1 MSPRHTNFLLASI
14 LAASLTAQPVVAY
27 SPLKYC
33 ESNKIEL
40 SPAEIKEV
48 IDYIDNNE
56 NNAFGPTT
64 LNYLYR
70 LAGYLSYTKSSD
82 NGIELLNHLLKKLQ
96 CGSKE
101 SIETKEVLADDNVTS
116 FLKETDI
123 VYSNG
128 KTPTPGLAFGYLMDP
143 SHFQPCDTFLS
154 YVPAEEYIK
163 NGKFNLKSGEKE
175 KLQVA
180 AKLYKEIIDERIAQN
195 LEYPLDR
202 DYLNLAA
209 VYLWLNDRNNLN
221 TYLELYLKWFLK
233 ECKDDF
239 RSYTAKASFNMIPAY
254 PKHDVRLMLKH
265 LVETTGRCN
274 LVQTINAWSDEGTRA
289 AFHRDNFDYPKLY
302 LQIWELIQQNYYDR
316 TFNHQNWNNWKSK
329 YDGKIEEPVD
339 AQDAIDA
346 MISSLGDRSTRRIYK
361 MDYDD
366 EITRREPQSK
376 AGIGLGV
383 GMNNDNRLTVT
394 QVVDGRP
401 AAASGAFRTGDQIT
415 AIDGKPTLY
424 HHLEDMVK
432 DLRGPA
438 GSKVKITIDDGSK
451 DGKTITLE
459 RKSLTLTAILDAQ
472 VIAGDTGYVC
482 LKSFSKNPARDTQEA
497 VAKLNKCSGII
508 LDIRLLNELTP
519 ESVADIASIFVGP
532 GKVIA
537 KLQTKDGIKECKTSG
552 EQIYKGKLVVL
563 VDTTTSGAAEAL
575 AQGLRECGAATLIGR
590 KTRGLGK
597 QLGLYSLNDSGGLFV
612 TTGKWTSAKNVD
624 VGLGVSPDIPVELP
638 KADDKNTGRHWWL
651 QSIESKTDVPKMDDL
666 ILKRA
671 VEYLQSR
678 MGQFHQ

>member
-1 MSPRHTNFLLASI
+1 MPPRHTNFLLAAI
-14 LAASLTAQPVVAY
+14 LAASITAQSVVAY

-33 ESNKIEL
+33 ESNKIDL
-40 SPAEIKEV
+40 SPAEVKEV
-48 IDYIDNNE
+48 IDYIDKSE
-56 NNAFGPTT
+56 VGALDPTT
-64 LNYLYR
+64 VNYLYR
-70 LAGYLSYTKSSD
+70 LAGYSSYTKKSD
-82 NGIELLNHLLKKLQ
+82 DGIELLNHLLKKFQ
-96 CGSKE
+96 PGSKE
-101 SIETKEVLADDNVTS
+101 AIETKEVIADDYIIR

-128 KTPTPGLAFGYLMDP
+128 KEPTSGLAYGYLMNP

-154 YVPAEEYIK
+154 YVPAEEYIA
-163 NGKFNLKSGEKE
+163 NRKFNLQPAERE
-175 KLQVA
+175 KLQAA

-209 VYLWLNDRNNLN
+209 VYLWLNDRNNMN
-221 TYLELYLKWFLK
+221 TYLELYLKWLLK
-233 ECKDDF
+233 ESKDDF

-265 LVETTGRCN
+265 LVDTTGRGN
-274 LVQTINAWSDEGTRA
+274 LVETINSLSDEGKRA

-316 TFNHQNWNNWKSK
+316 TFNHQDWDRWKTK
-329 YDGKIEEPVD
+329 YNGKIEKRVD

-346 MISSLGDRSTRRIYK
+346 MISSLSDRSTRRIYK

-366 EITRREPQSK
+366 EIMHRESQSK

-383 GMNNDNRLTVT
+383 GMNNNNRLTVT
-394 QVVDGRP
+394 QVVDGGP
-401 AAASGAFRTGDQIT
+401 AAASGAFRAGDQIT
-415 AIDGKPTLY
+415 AIDGTPTLY
-424 HHLEDMVK
+424 RHLEDMVK

-438 GSKVKITIDDGSK
+438 GSMVKITIDDGSK
-451 DGKTITLE
+451 EGKTITLE
-459 RKSLTLTAILDAQ
+459 RKGLTLTAILDAQ
-472 VIAGDTGYVC
+472 VLAGNTGYVC
-482 LKSFSKNPARDTQEA
+482 LKSFAKNPARDTQEA
-497 VAKLNKCSGII
+497 VAKLNKCSSII

-519 ESVADIASIFVGP
+519 ESVADIGGIFVGP
-532 GKVIA
+532 GKLIA
-537 KLQTKDGIKECKTSG
+537 KLQTKDSIKECKTSG
-552 EQIYKGKLVVL
+552 EQIFKGKLVVL

-597 QLGLYSLNDSGGLFV
+597 QLSLYSLNDSGGLFV
-612 TTGKWTSAKNVD
+612 TTGKWTSAENVD
-624 VGLGVSPDIPVELP
+624 VGQGVSPDISVELP

-651 QSIESKTDVPKMDDL
+651 QSIESKTDVPKMDDVV
-666 ILKRA
+666 LKRA
-671 VEYLQSR
+671 VEFLES
-678 MGQFHQ
+678 GSK